1 MRLLTLILLLPL
13 IATASEYESC
23 IHRDP
28 NGRVHRD
35 AKAVREFRKQ
45 KPCPA
50 TGSTKGACPGYVID
64 HIIPL
69 KKCGA
74 DAPSN
79 MQWQTREE
87 ARAKDKWE

>member
-1 MRLLTLILLLPL
+1 MRLLALILLLPL

-28 NGRVHRD
+28 NGHISRS

-45 KPCPA
+45 HPCPG
-50 TGSTKGACPGYVID
+50 TGKTSGACRGYVID

-79 MQWQTREE
+79 MQWQTTAE